1 MKFFTNEVKVGIVV
15 TIAIV
20 ILIFSAFI
28 VKEGE
33 IRGFRTKEYT
43 VKVIFDFVGGLKETA
58 SVRLAGVKVGQ
69 VEKIRFIQEPLTKVE
84 ATITLKEAIQLRE
97 NAQFSITTVG
107 LLGEKYIEIT
117 PGSLDAPVIKP
128 GTILIGKDAVD
139 ISEVLSSAGE
149 AMEDLG
155 GIISSIRK
163 GRGSVGKLLSEE
175 ELYDNLNIMVKNLRE
190 LSEEVK
196 EHPWKLF
203 RKSEAKKKKKKV
215 SR

>member
-15 TIAIV
+15 AVAIV

-43 VKVIFDFVGGLKETA
+43 VKVIFNFVGGLKETA
-58 SVRLAGVKVGQ
+58 PVRLAGVKVGQ

-84 ATITLKEAIQLRE
+84 ASIALKEAIQLRE
-97 NAQFSITTVG
+97 NAQFSITTIG

-117 PGSLDAPVIKP
+117 PGSLDAPIVEP
-128 GTILIGKDAVD
+128 GAILIGKDAVD
-139 ISEVLSSAGE
+139 ISEVFSHAGG
-149 AMEDLG
+149 AMQDLG
-155 GIISSIRK
+155 DIISSVRE
-163 GRGSVGKLLSEE
+163 GEGTVGKLVTDE
-175 ELYDNLNIMVKNLRE
+175 ELYDNLNAMIKNLRE
-190 LSEEVK
+190 LSADVK

-203 RKSEAKKKKKKV
+203 RKSEAKKKKK
-215 SR
+215 

>member
-1 MKFFTNEVKVGIVV
+1 MRFFTNEVKVGIVV
-15 TIAIV
+15 AIALV

-33 IRGFRTKEYT
+33 IRGFRAKEYII
-43 VKVIFDFVGGLKETA
+43 KVIFNFVGGLKETA
-58 SVRLAGVKVGQ
+58 PVRLSGVKVGQ
-69 VEKIRFIQEPLTKVE
+69 VKKIRFIQEPTTKVE
-84 ATITLKEAIQLRE
+84 TTISLKEVIQLRE
-97 NAQFSITTVG
+97 DAQFSITTVG

-128 GTILIGKDAVD
+128 GATLIGKDAVD
-139 ISEVLSSAGE
+139 ISAVFSSAGD

-155 GIISSIRK
+155 GIISSVRGGK
-163 GRGSVGKLLSEE
+163 GTVGKLVTDK
-175 ELYDNLNIMVKNLRE
+175 ELYDNLSAMIKNLRE

-203 RKSEAKKKKKKV
+203 RKEKEKKK
-215 SR
+215 